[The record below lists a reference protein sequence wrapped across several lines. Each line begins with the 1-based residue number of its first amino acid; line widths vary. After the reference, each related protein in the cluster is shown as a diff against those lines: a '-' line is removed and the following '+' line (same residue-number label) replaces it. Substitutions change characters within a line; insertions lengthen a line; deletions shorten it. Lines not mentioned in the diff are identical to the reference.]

1 MNANETPSAVPAAD
15 SPAAKPP
22 GARKAELH
30 VWYATLTVTLASGVM
45 STIGVYEVLAAN
57 RAYGFYLSLLVGVV
71 ITAMLSGAWRYLF
84 HALPR
89 AHGAALVN
97 LSLLL
102 VPFLALVF
110 LISTWTNATAV
121 VGGPALNMHNRQFL
135 NAYELALETVNRQ
148 VDASAR
154 TLAAIR
160 AEAAAFRADVEG
172 EIAEGRLTG
181 YAGRGVVSG
190 TLEQIADK
198 LDGMVAEAEAASEA
212 AAQISAE
219 ASTAF
224 AEVQAHLAQGMND
237 PAFVKERL
245 ERIRRAVIQL
255 DEQSP
260 AAVMA
265 AVLPAIGEGIAFR
278 AADGRSAGL
287 RDRQAEA
294 LERSVR
300 PRVEQTFA
308 ALEDLARRTAEG
320 TVELPRFEHLSAPE
334 AAMRYM
340 EQFPIYWGM
349 AIAIDAMPLFFLILL
364 AVTAPRGQP
373 GFDLTANE
381 LHLAMAVYAE
391 LRHLVEGSENV
402 TLLPRGR
409 QTRQ

>member
-1 MNANETPSAVPAAD
+1 MNAERTSSAAPTRAAPAAR
-15 SPAAKPP
+15 PP

-30 VWYATLTVTLASGVM
+30 LWYATLTVTLASGVM

-57 RAYGFYLSLLVGVV
+57 RAYGFSLSLLVGVV

-89 AHGAALVN
+89 ARGAALVN
-97 LSLLL
+97 LCLLL

-110 LISTWTNATAV
+110 LVSTWTNATAV

-135 NAYELALETVNRQ
+135 NQYEQALEAANRQ
-148 VDASAR
+148 VEASAR
-154 TLAAIR
+154 TLAAMR
-160 AEAAAFRADVEG
+160 AEAGAFRADVEG

-181 YAGRGVVSG
+181 YAGHGVVSA

-198 LDGMVAEAEAASEA
+198 LDAMVAEAEAASESA
-212 AAQISAE
+212 ARTSAE
-219 ASTAF
+219 ASAAF
-224 AEVQAHLAQGMND
+224 AEVQSHLEQGMND

-245 ERIRRAVIQL
+245 ERIRHAVIQL

-260 AAVMA
+260 AAVIA
-265 AVLPAIGEGIAFR
+265 SVLPAIGEGIAFR
-278 AADGRSAGL
+278 AADGRSIAL
-287 RDRQAEA
+287 RERQAEA
-294 LERSVR
+294 LEGAVR

-308 ALEDLARRTAEG
+308 ALEDLARRTAAG

-334 AAMRYM
+334 AAMRYL

-349 AIAIDAMPLFFLILL
+349 AIAIDAMPLLFLILL
-364 AVTAPRGQP
+364 VVSAPRGAP
-373 GFDLTANE
+373 GFELTANE
-381 LHLAMAVYAE
+381 LHLALAVYAD
-391 LRHLVEGSENV
+391 LRHLVEGSGQV

-409 QTRQ
+409 QARQ